1 MKFSTFATHLTELE
15 HTSSRNEL
23 SEIFSKI
30 IANCEDSVEVEE
42 IVYLT
47 LGRVAP
53 KYKPI
58 EFGFGEKQIAK
69 VLLLYYKDILN
80 DFEKTGDLGSSVLK
94 LEKEN
99 LQQTVFGEVEV
110 ENSVCSVFEK
120 LYNLAT
126 ISGEN
131 SILAKSNI
139 LQELVVNLDADSLKW
154 AIRIILGSLRI
165 GLSDKSIID
174 SISIFLVGNKDLSE
188 TLEHAVGVRANIAE
202 IAKLAFEIKTK
213 NLNLDELTIYFTK
226 LEVELYTPIAAKL
239 VERVKD
245 AEEII
250 TRMRE
255 CYIQPKFDGLRIQA
269 HVGKVEADAQSKKF
283 KDNEK
288 IWKVELYSRNMENTT
303 SSYPDIVEALIKFAI
318 QNDIKNAV
326 FDGEVIGYDFE
337 NDKYL
342 QFQQTVQRKRKNDI
356 TKFSLQIPVVYNV
369 FDLIYLNSQDL
380 TKVKIE
386 DRLAKLNLFIFDQ
399 KSIRLAQTDFVSET
413 EEISE
418 LFDNYVLDNGLEG
431 IIAKQLST
439 SYSPGSRN
447 FEWVKLKRSTDSSL
461 NDFADLVVLGYYL
474 GKGKRT
480 SFGIGGILCGTY
492 DKKIDKYLSVCKVG
506 TGFSDEQFKTY
517 KQDLDKLEIK
527 FTDQQSSEQSL
538 SNLELDQRLKED
550 LVLVEPK
557 IVVEI
562 EADEITKSELHS
574 AGFSLRFPRIK
585 QWNRDKDSTQTTTK
599 EELERMFEI
608 RKR

>member
-1 MKFSTFATHLTELE
+1 M
-15 HTSSRNEL
+15 
-23 SEIFSKI
+23 
-30 IANCEDSVEVEE
+30 
-42 IVYLT
+42 
-47 LGRVAP
+47 
-53 KYKPI
+53 
-58 EFGFGEKQIAK
+58 
-69 VLLLYYKDILN
+69 
-80 DFEKTGDLGSSVLK
+80 
-94 LEKEN
+94 
-99 LQQTVFGEVEV
+99 
-110 ENSVCSVFEK
+110 
-120 LYNLAT
+120 
-126 ISGEN
+126 
-131 SILAKSNI
+131 
-139 LQELVVNLDADSLKW
+139 KW